1 MKLILDNLIFSLQKS
16 GGISVVWYELLLRLM
31 KSPIEIHY
39 LNYLNENI
47 FCKELNFTRNS
58 IIKTDSSFLLVLKR
72 YFSPYIKF
80 NEPFIFHSSYYRTCD
95 NPNAINITTVHD
107 FTYEYYESGFRKR
120 LHSWQKNKAIRHSDY
135 IICISE
141 NTKKDLL
148 KFLPDI
154 DESKIRVIYNG
165 VSNDYFRIKNKSE
178 LKIPYGLNKYVLFV
192 GARNEYKNFK
202 LAVKAIAQTELKLV
216 IVGPLLNEN
225 EKMFVEK
232 CFEDPQRYHCTGR
245 ISNSE
250 LNKLYNC
257 AYALLYPS
265 MYEGFGIPVIEAQKA
280 GCPVIAY
287 NASSIPEIIGK
298 TPLLLQRLCIDEI
311 INRISLLKD
320 THTRE
325 QIISDGL
332 ENAKRFTWDKMYEQ
346 VIELYNDAWSQKSIK
361 K

>member
-1 MKLILDNLIFSLQKS
+1 MKIILDNLIFALQKS
-16 GGISVVWYELLLRLM
+16 GGISVVWYELLSRLM
-31 KSPIEIHY
+31 KTEFETLY
-39 LNYLNENI
+39 LNYQNENL
-47 FCKELNFTRNS
+47 FSKELHFNKDNV
-58 IIKTDSSFLLVLKR
+58 IKTNNSFLLAFKR
-72 YFSPYIKF
+72 YFNPCIKF
-80 NEPFIFHSSYYRTCD
+80 NQPFIFHSSYYRTCD
-95 NPNAINITTVHD
+95 NPQAINITTVHD
-107 FTYEYYESGFRKR
+107 FTYEYYESGFRKF
-120 LHSWQKNKAIRHSDY
+120 LHSWHKYKAIRHSDY

-154 DESKIRVIYNG
+154 DERKIRVIYNG
-165 VSNDYFRIKNKSE
+165 VSGDYFRITNMPD
-178 LKIPYGLNKYVLFV
+178 LNLPYGVNEYALFV

-202 LAVKAIAQTELKLV
+202 LAVQAIAKTELKLA
-216 IVGPLLNEN
+216 IVGPPLNEG
-225 EKMFVEK
+225 EKIFVEE
-232 CFEDPQRYHCTGR
+232 CLGNPQRYFCTGR

-287 NASSIPEIIGK
+287 NASSIPEIIGN
-298 TPLLLQRLCIDEI
+298 TPLLLQELSIDELIKHI
-311 INRISLLKD
+311 IILKD
-320 THTRE
+320 TYVRE
-325 QIISDGL
+325 QIINDGL

-346 VIELYNDAWSQKSIK
+346 VIELYKDAWLQKYIK